1 MQDRRQSLR
10 QSQRR
15 AWLSRWAA
23 LGGATALATT
33 GVAASLASAAARA
46 AGAGAG
52 SGAASASG
60 DAPPAGRL
68 PRLVLAGPFASVSNP
83 LVHMVES
90 GALADLA
97 DKVEFVSWRDPDQL
111 RLMALDG
118 RADVLAMPVNVA
130 ANLYNRGAKLRLL
143 NVSTWGV
150 LWIISRDAQVKRLA
164 DLRGRELAMPFRGDM
179 PDIVLGLIAERQGLD
194 LRKDLRLRYVAT
206 PIDAMQL
213 LIMRRVDH
221 ALLAEPAASMA
232 LRKTGS
238 FPLNMV
244 APELHRAVDMQ
255 REWGQAF
262 GREARIPQA
271 GIAVMS
277 SAMNRPELVARIAA
291 AYASSTAWCNANA
304 EACGR
309 MVAGRIEALSPEAV
323 ADAVASSRLNAVAAA
338 DARAEVEFL
347 FDLLL
352 KKNPALVGGRL
363 PPDDFYASPPA
374 AGKS

>member
-1 MQDRRQSLR
+1 MQDRRQSPR

-15 AWLSRWAA
+15 AWLSRCAA
-23 LGGATALATT
+23 LAG
-33 GVAASLASAAARA
+33 AAAFGA
-46 AGAGAG
+46 AGAGASLVPAAAHAAG
-52 SGAASASG
+52 PAASHRTSTGNASTV
-60 DAPPAGRL
+60 ARL
-68 PRLVLAGPFASVSNP
+68 PRLVLAGPLASVSNP

-118 RADVLAMPVNVA
+118 QADILAMPVNVA

-150 LWIISRDAQVKRLA
+150 LWILSRDAQVKQLA
-164 DLRGRELAMPFRGDM
+164 DLRGQELAMPFRGDM
-179 PDIVLGLIAERQGLD
+179 PDIVFGLIAERQGLD
-194 LRKDLRLRYVAT
+194 LRKDLRLRYVAS

-213 LIMRRVDH
+213 LVTRRVDH

-232 LRKTGS
+232 LRRTGS
-238 FPLNMV
+238 FPLSVV

-255 REWGQAF
+255 REWGKAF
-262 GREARIPQA
+262 GRAARIPQA

-277 SAMNRPELVARIAA
+277 NVMNRPELVARIAA

-323 ADAVASSRLNAVAAA
+323 ADAVASSRLDAVAAA
-338 DARAEVEFL
+338 DARTEVEFL

-363 PPDDFYASPPA
+363 PPDDFYAA
-374 AGKS
+374 AGPR